1 MENASV
7 EFFECFSGNQ
17 IKSKFHFISSES
29 KGFVINVENNQ
40 IINSKCEKLLGIK
53 IDHKLAF
60 SAHIVEISKKAGQK
74 MNVLSRVIIQYMN
87 ITKRRTLLNEFF
99 TSQFNYHRDV
109 SQSCKNNRIN
119 GLHEAC
125 FRIIYN
131 GKVLLSNY

>member
-53 IDHKLAF
+53 IDYKLAF
-60 SAHIVEISKKAGQK
+60 NARIVEIS
-74 MNVLSRVIIQYMN
+74 
-87 ITKRRTLLNEFF
+87 
-99 TSQFNYHRDV
+99 
-109 SQSCKNNRIN
+109 
-119 GLHEAC
+119 
-125 FRIIYN
+125 
-131 GKVLLSNY
+131 

>member
-7 EFFECFSGNQ
+7 EFFEFFSGNQ
-17 IKSKFHFISSES
+17 MKSKFHFISSES

-40 IINSKCEKLLGIK
+40 IINNKCDKLLGIK

-60 SAHIVEISKKAGQK
+60 NAHIVAISKTAGQK
-74 MNVLSRVIIQYMN
+74 MNVLSRVIQYMN
-87 ITKRRTLLNEFF
+87 IAKRRTLLNGFF

-109 SQSCKNNRIN
+109 PQSCKNNKIN
-119 GLHEAC
+119 RLHEAC

-131 GKVLLSNY
+131 DKVLLSNY

>member
-40 IINSKCEKLLGIK
+40 IINSKCEKLIGIK
-53 IDHKLAF
+53 IDHKLVF
-60 SAHIVEISKKAGQK
+60 NAHIVEISLKAGQK
-74 MNVLSRVIIQYMN
+74 MNVLSRVIQYMN
-87 ITKRRTLLNEFF
+87 ITKRRTLLNVFF

-109 SQSCKNNRIN
+109 SQSCKNNKIN
-119 GLHEAC
+119 RLQEAC